1 MPISDF
7 LRSLPAWCESSAPVE
22 TLFLPALVQLVFLK
36 DVLKNNPPYS
46 IEFTFGENFF
56 PADETIAC
64 LRTLRKNVNLLLVFV
79 G

>member
-1 MPISDF
+1 
-7 LRSLPAWCESSAPVE
+7 
-22 TLFLPALVQLVFLK
+22 VQLVFLK
-36 DVLKNNPPYS
+36 DDLKNHPPYS

-64 LRTLRKNVNLLLVFV
+64 LRTLRKNVNLMLVFV